1 MKIATT
7 LSMRKD
13 VCKKLDNAVMLSGRA
28 RSELIVA
35 LMRRAMR
42 DFGRLVSHCK
52 SVQYQDRAPK
62 DAWRMLHV
70 RIFAREYEYF
80 LDSRKFFKRSV
91 SLLVAYA
98 IDNYL
103 DEVLYGVSDSDNY
116 QFLQYA
122 IIPKRVDT
130 AICWQIYWGIPR
142 KKTRLR
148 L

>member
-13 VCKKLDNAVMLSGRA
+13 VMKKLDNAVMASGRS

-35 LMRRAMR
+35 LVRRAMR
-42 DFGRLVSHCK
+42 DFGRLVTHCK
-52 SVQYQDRAPK
+52 SVQYQDRSAK
-62 DAWRMLHV
+62 SVWRRLHV

-80 LDSRKFFKRSV
+80 LDSRKLFKRSV

-98 IDNYL
+98 IENYL
-103 DEVLYGVSDSDNY
+103 DEVLYGVSESDNY

-122 IIPKRVDT
+122 IVPKRLDT
-130 AICWQIYWGIPR
+130 AICWQIYWGMPR
-142 KKTRLR
+142 NKSLLR